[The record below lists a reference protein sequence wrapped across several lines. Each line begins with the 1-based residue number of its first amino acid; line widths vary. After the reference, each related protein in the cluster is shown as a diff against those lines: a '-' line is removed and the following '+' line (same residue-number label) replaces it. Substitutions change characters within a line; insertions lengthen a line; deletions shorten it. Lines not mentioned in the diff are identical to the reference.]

1 MNMGMLE
8 WALDALG
15 SRWPELLVA
24 AVFGSFSWYW
34 TRLRTRVRIGRRVA
48 TELVETQVA
57 LRHRADPSSGWKE
70 QDAREEWMLEP
81 YVRRID
87 FLQGLTAAEGLSID
101 VVEAVTRYQHR
112 MQDFIRV
119 WSNARRRRGEFQTA
133 YGETMAALTDA
144 LLRLKRHGRYRSRLA
159 ELAFAP
165 RDEGE
170 ETSG

>member
-1 MNMGMLE
+1 MGILE

-24 AVFGSFSWYW
+24 AAFGSLSWYW
-34 TRLRTRVRIGRRVA
+34 TRLRTRFRIGRRVA

-57 LRHRADPSSGWKE
+57 LRHRADPSTGWKE

-87 FLQGLTAAEGLSID
+87 FLQGLTAAEGLSVD
-101 VVEAVTRYQHR
+101 AVEAVTRYQHR

-119 WSNARRRRGEFQTA
+119 WSNARRRRGEFQSA
-133 YGETMAALTDA
+133 YSETIAALSDA
-144 LLRLKRHGRYRSRLA
+144 LRRLKRHGRYKSRLT
-159 ELAFAP
+159 ELALAP
-165 RDEGE
+165 SADGE
-170 ETSG
+170 DTPS